1 MSALAAFSSVKLPG
15 SLIFQARKAAQ
26 PMNRLVDSQIEYW
39 ATLGQVVEHSG
50 LTVQETQATSLATKL
65 SCAIKNVLKPR

>member
-1 MSALAAFSSVKLPG
+1 MS
-15 SLIFQARKAAQ
+15 
-26 PMNRLVDSQIEYW
+26 RLVDSQIEYW